1 MKKMFAFVVVAMLLL
16 AIPAA
21 AANYKFSGSFA
32 GSYEYTNGAA
42 TTSTTLKLALNLDE
56 AGLLTAYVPI
66 KMQAGKADIG
76 WWVKFATEP
85 LNLII
90 SDNTATGYKW
100 GALET
105 TFGLLSTS
113 GVSSGDNFYSKVWGA
128 INPNLSYAAQ
138 AAVKDSDDDYAIAMQ
153 LSAKLPLGLSLV
165 TDWGWKYNSTVT
177 TMGLSTALTGAIPV
191 IGGKFKVAVG
201 NFADLDMVLI
211 PGLNFWDVDD
221 AMAFA
226 AYAGVTAIPV
236 GPLTID
242 EVSYKMSM
250 GGVED
255 SLLSS
260 TSFYRKDLQEVT
272 TNATLKLAP
281 VTVIFKNGVW
291 FQSFNANG
299 GNNANLD
306 VAVALGDL
314 TLGLNLDS
322 KINWVGGFYHA
333 EKAELRADYVGPIGE
348 LGGHVGYNANWDSVG
363 KYALDGTK
371 ADKVYGGLYY
381 NAPFGLET
389 EAWGHYDQAGTNNAA
404 GGIYAKYEN
413 KYTSIPFI
421 VDLNALVA
429 AYFEFTW
436 TEVPT
441 YDYEPI
447 GFVKLDATID
457 GQWSAG
463 MFFLTKEDGS
473 ELLAFDPIVSV
484 YAKYLATDKVTVT
497 GRVTYRGFDLF
508 AGGGVSTYAT
518 HRVYAKVQG
527 DIKISDNAKA
537 SVYWGQNGYAA
548 VGDGH
553 AFYGMPWGAYYAS
566 VGDMYWD
573 TFGANF
579 TIKF

>member
-21 AANYKFSGSFA
+21 AANYKLTGTFKG
-32 GSYEYTNGAA
+32 GYDYTNGAG
-42 TTSTTLKLALNLDE
+42 TDNLSLTLAFSFDE
-56 AGLLTAYVPI
+56 AGLLTAYAPFTFLTAPGI
-66 KMQAGKADIG
+66 GSG
-76 WWVKFATEP
+76 WWVKFATAP
-85 LNLII
+85 LNVII
-90 SDNTATGYKW
+90 SDNSATGYKW
-100 GALET
+100 TGLEG
-105 TFGLLSTS
+105 TFGMKV
-113 GVSSGDNFYSKVWGA
+113 GVSANRYAKVWG
-128 INPNLSYAAQ
+128 NVTPNLTYAAE
-138 AAVKDSDDDYAIAMQ
+138 AVVDDAGPFAIDAQ
-153 LSAKLPLGLSLV
+153 LVATLPLDLKLT
-165 TDWGWKYNSTVT
+165 TDWLWQDVVGGPN
-177 TMGLSTALTGAIPV
+177 MGLAVALTGAVPV
-191 IGGKFKVAVG
+191 IGGNFKVAVA
-201 NFADLDMVLI
+201 NLADLDMTLI

-250 GGVED
+250 GNVVD
-255 SLLSS
+255 ALL
-260 TSFYRKDLQEVT
+260 TDGSFYEKDLQEVT

-281 VTVIFKNGVW
+281 VTVVFKNGVW

-306 VAVALGDL
+306 VEVALGDL

-322 KINWVGGFYHA
+322 KLNWIAGFWHG
-333 EKAELRADYVGPIGE
+333 EKAELRADYVGAIGE
-348 LGGHVGYNANWDSVG
+348 LGGHVGYDSNWDAVG
-363 KYALDGTK
+363 KYGLTGTK

-381 NAPFGLET
+381 NAPFGLDT

-404 GGIYAKYEN
+404 AGIYTKYEN

-429 AYFEFTW
+429 AFFEFTW
-436 TEVPT
+436 TEIPT
-441 YDYEPI
+441 YTYEPI

-463 MFFLTKEDGS
+463 MFFLTKEAGS
-473 ELLAFDPIVSV
+473 AYLAFDPIVSV

-497 GRVTYRGFDLF
+497 GRVTYRGQNLF
-508 AGGGVSTYAT
+508 AMPVSTT
-518 HRVYAKVQG
+518 PIHRVYAKVQG
-527 DIKISDNAKA
+527 DIKVSDNATA
-537 SVYWGQNGYAA
+537 SVYWGKSGYAG
-548 VGDGH
+548 VGDTDT
-553 AFYGMPWGAYYAS
+553 FYDKPWGAYYAS